1 MLESGTDS
9 TSNLAMLRAAAART
23 PTQPQVWRALGD
35 RLLAAGDGQAAA
47 DAYLHH
53 VRHSVHDPALMQ
65 AAAALAANR
74 IPEAEARLRAQLH
87 EAPTDVVAIRMLA
100 ELATRVDRIE
110 DAENLLRRCLELAPG
125 FREARHNYAI
135 VLHRANKPVEAI
147 AELEVLLG
155 LDPHNPQYRN
165 LKAAVLCRIGE
176 YATAI
181 DIYSEL
187 LREHPQQV
195 QAWLSYGHALK
206 TEGHTERAIEAY
218 RECIRLD
225 PSFGEAYWSLANLKT
240 FRFGDDEIAA
250 MRAALADPRLGDTEV
265 DQDRRLHL
273 DFALGKALE
282 DRADYAASFTHYAH
296 GNALRLKLA
305 PYRADD
311 TSARLARAKQ
321 IYTPEFFARRKDAG
335 SPSSEPIFIV
345 GLPRAG
351 STLIEQIL
359 ASHSQ
364 VEGTME
370 LPELTSITRTLRR
383 ASASR
388 EPGAYH
394 DALVRMDVD
403 ELCALGEE
411 YLARSA
417 KHRKLDRPY
426 FIDKMPNNFA
436 HVGLIHLI
444 LPNAKIVDARRHPLA
459 CGWSCFRQHFARGQN
474 FAYDL
479 GDIGR
484 YYRDYVEL
492 MRHFDGVLPGRVHR
506 VAYERMVADTEHEVR
521 ALLDYCGLPFEDG
534 VMRFFENDR
543 PVRTASSEQVRQPIY
558 KAGIDHWQ
566 HYEPWLDPLKEAL
579 GDVLGEFAQT
589 TKSG

>member
-1 MLESGTDS
+1 MLDCDIDS
-9 TSNLAMLRAAAART
+9 NTRSDFVALRAAARRT
-23 PTQPQVWRALGD
+23 PTQPQIWLRLGD
-35 RLLAAGDGQAAA
+35 RLLAAGDSAAAA
-47 DAYLHH
+47 DAYLEH
-53 VRHSVHDPALMQ
+53 VRHSIHDAALMH
-65 AAAALAANR
+65 AAAALAANH
-74 IPEAEARLRAQLH
+74 IPEAEARLRARLH

-100 ELATRVDRIE
+100 ELAVRVDRIE
-110 DAENLLRRCLELAPG
+110 DAENLLRRCLELAPD

-147 AELEVLLG
+147 AELETLLRD
-155 LDPHNPQYRN
+155 DPANPQYRN

-176 YATAI
+176 YKPAI
-181 DIYSEL
+181 AIYAEL
-187 LREHPQQV
+187 LHEQPGLVH
-195 QAWLSYGHALK
+195 AWLSYGHALK
-206 TEGHTERAIEAY
+206 TEGHTERAVAAY
-218 RECIRLD
+218 RECVKLD

-240 FRFGDDEIAA
+240 FRFGDDEITA
-250 MRAALADPRLGDTEV
+250 MRAALANASLADEN
-265 DQDRRLHL
+265 RLHL

-282 DRADYAASFTHYAH
+282 DRANYADSFTYYAS

-321 IYTPEFFARRKDAG
+321 LYTPEFFAARAGQG
-335 SPSSEPIFIV
+335 SPSAEPIFIV

-359 ASHSQ
+359 SSHSQ

-370 LPELTSITRTLRR
+370 LPELTSITRALRR
-383 ASASR
+383 ASASH

-394 DALVRMDVD
+394 DALARMSAS
-403 ELCALGEE
+403 ELRALGEE

-417 KHRKLDRPY
+417 KHRKLGRPF

-444 LPNAKIVDARRHPLA
+444 LPNAKIIDARRHPLA

-474 FAYDL
+474 FAYNL
-479 GDIGR
+479 ADIGS
-484 YYRDYVEL
+484 YYRDYAEL
-492 MRHFDGVLPGRVHR
+492 MRHFDSVLPGRVHR
-506 VAYERMVADTEHEVR
+506 VIYERMVADTEHEVR
-521 ALLDYCGLPFEDG
+521 ALLDFCGLPFEDG
-534 VMRFFENDR
+534 VLRFFENER

-566 HYEPWLDPLKEAL
+566 HYEPWLAPLKEAL
-579 GDVLGEFAQT
+579 GDTLEEFGKT
-589 TKSG
+589 TTRIG